1 MSTYNTQHDD
11 DNHGHHVT
19 GTTWTERTLNFW
31 NDDGTLRWF
40 CYSACN
46 YVVHM
51 KRSNCK
57 TSPWCPWLSSSCCVL
72 YVLTTQLFLFSSSLL
87 THFVSFITLSL
98 FYWIAGNTSEP
109 NKIELFGIHKEET
122 KTITSNRKRQQIYIL
137 YLFYQHTRYVCGREW
152 KTRNERNNN
161 NNNNNNSKKEE
172 NSILFLKCVPC
183 FSCRFT
189 NSVPDVPF
197 STSDEVVVAQVV

>member
-1 MSTYNTQHDD
+1 MLYSSRTEVGCGMLKKKSTPPIMTTTSQVQHGRRE
-11 DNHGHHVT
+11 HST
-19 GTTWTERTLNFW
+19 FETTTVLY
-31 NDDGTLRWF
+31 LRWF

-137 YLFYQHTRYVCGREW
+137 YLFYQHTRYVCGRE
-152 KTRNERNNN
+152 
-161 NNNNNNSKKEE
+161 
-172 NSILFLKCVPC
+172 
-183 FSCRFT
+183 
-189 NSVPDVPF
+189 
-197 STSDEVVVAQVV
+197 